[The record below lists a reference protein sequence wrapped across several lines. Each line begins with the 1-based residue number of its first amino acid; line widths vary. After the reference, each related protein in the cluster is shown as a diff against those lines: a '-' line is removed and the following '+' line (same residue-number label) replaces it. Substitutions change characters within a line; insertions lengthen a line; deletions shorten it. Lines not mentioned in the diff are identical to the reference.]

1 MKPLRPRYGRIR
13 RIAAELLAEH
23 SIKRPPVPVEAIAKA
38 AGVQV
43 TYRNFNNEISGAL
56 VRRGTSAIIAV
67 AAEQPLVRQRF
78 TIAHELGHFLLHA
91 TAGEEVHIDKHFKV
105 QFRSPAS
112 STAEDVGE
120 IEANAFAAALL
131 MPEEWLLREARKVT
145 FDFDDPEAVRE
156 LAERYDVS
164 AQAMT
169 FRLTNLLDL
178 SISA

>member
-1 MKPLRPRYGRIR
+1 MKPLRPRYSRIR
-13 RIAAELLAEH
+13 RIAADLLDNH
-23 SIKRPPVPVEAIAKA
+23 SIKPGPVPVEDLAKA
-38 AGVQV
+38 SGVQV
-43 TYRNFNNEISGAL
+43 VYRNFNNEISGAL

-67 AAEQPLVRQRF
+67 AAEQPHVRQRF
-78 TIAHELGHFLLHA
+78 TIAHELGHFLLHP
-91 TAGEEVHIDKHFKV
+91 TDGEEVHVDKHFRV
-105 QFRSPAS
+105 QFRSPTS

-131 MPEEWLLREARKVT
+131 MPEEWILRETRQVT

-164 AQAMT
+164 TQAMT